1 MKKALI
7 ASTILATLGGA
18 AFADTGVKIGGY
30 GRFGLQYNS
39 EAGDG
44 YASTVIHTRLRFNI
58 DAKTET
64 DTGVTFG
71 GRIRIQDQSGNSST
85 SVSSAL
91 LYATYEGLRVEVGN
105 VNTALDSVE
114 LFYDSEMGLVD
125 SSYGDSRSNFYAFS
139 TGHTNSGR
147 MGIYASYSI
156 DGFTGRLSYIDPNQY
171 DDGSVGYNPESS
183 LTLTYAAGQFTV
195 AAGATWD
202 GAGIEDNDIY
212 FIGAAYKIN
221 DVATVGLNYIDEG
234 LDADGKTITLYG
246 SYTMDALTLQG
257 YVAHND
263 ADYNDTNT
271 SVGIGAAYDLGGAK
285 LVGSVQRGYGVDG
298 VSDAETYA
306 DVGVRFDF

>member
-18 AFADTGVKIGGY
+18 AYAETGVNISGF

-44 YASTVIHTRLRFNI
+44 EASTVIHTRLRFNI

-71 GRIRIQDQSGNSST
+71 GRIRLQDQSGYSST
-85 SVSSAL
+85 AVSSAL

-114 LFYDSEMGLVD
+114 LFYDSEMGLID
-125 SSYGDSRSNFYAFS
+125 SSYGDSRSDFYSFS
-139 TGHTNSGR
+139 TGHYNAER
-147 MGIYASYSI
+147 MGIYASYTVG
-156 DGFTGRLSYIDPNQY
+156 GFTGRLSYVDPNQY
-171 DDGSVGYNPESS
+171 DDSSIGYNSETS
-183 LTLTYAAGQFTV
+183 LALTYSAGAFTV
-195 AAGATWD
+195 AAAGTWD
-202 GAGIEDNDIY
+202 GAGIEGNDIF
-212 FIGAAYKIN
+212 FIGGAYKVS

-234 LDADGKTITLYG
+234 EDGAGGDLDKTIVIYG
-246 SYTMDALTLQG
+246 NYTMDALTLKG
-257 YVAHND
+257 YISHNGLD
-263 ADYNDTNT
+263 SLETNT
-271 SVGIGAAYDLGGAK
+271 GLGIGADYDLGGAK
-285 LVGSVQRGYGVDG
+285 LTGSIQRDYNK
-298 VSDAETYA
+298 ETYA